1 MSHRTLPCAVGRC
14 WARVADLGSQG
25 AVERGSPIPSF
36 QSWALMLPLCGE
48 PALGSHIVLPGRRG
62 LTAGNEAAQLL
73 SEQDCAI
80 NAGTVDWNPFHDECG
95 PYRIRSN
102 FSPRRKMS
110 LKELNAAYLKC
121 KAGVCGGWGGTT
133 LGT

>member
-25 AVERGSPIPSF
+25 AVERGCPIPSV
-36 QSWALMLPLCGE
+36 QWLALALPLCGE
-48 PALGSHIVLPGRRG
+48 PTLGSHLVLPGRGGGGG

-80 NAGTVDWNPFHDECG
+80 KAETVDWNSFRDECG
-95 PYRIRSN
+95 P
-102 FSPRRKMS
+102 
-110 LKELNAAYLKC
+110 
-121 KAGVCGGWGGTT
+121 
-133 LGT
+133 